1 MITASVYRCLD
12 ERWRRS
18 ALPLAVA
25 RHPTERPEVYKHA
38 LSAVATEL
46 QRRQLPPPSQI
57 HSDWAPGL
65 ASAIR
70 EAAGQNV
77 LHSPLHVPDMEHM
90 IANIT
95 TKKKTTA
102 LDGSEI
108 RVPRMKS
115 RDVKVV
121 PPYLHTMA
129 LLPTSGLF
137 LVALRTFLTRIKDGW
152 EEPAFHDYII
162 NQYLYRASL
171 RPAVVGES
179 EAWAAKWWHGASGPV
194 AAGFPPSQQTVEQ
207 SHRHFKRCITDAPG
221 RTVID
226 VLESLK
232 EVVALWTST
241 RSSEAKSYTLLTPTG
256 CTAVVPT
263 RPDGWM
269 LRGLP
274 LHRLRAPG
282 GVRLLPTIK
291 RILEA
296 RGPKPARNP
305 KPNLYCCKKGC
316 GYRGRSCWRIFMP

>member
-1 MITASVYRCLD
+1 MITASMYRYLD
-12 ERWRRS
+12 QHWRRS
-18 ALPLAVA
+18 ALPLCVA
-25 RHPTERPEVYKHA
+25 RHPTERPEVCKHA
-38 LSAVATEL
+38 LSALATEL
-46 QRRQLPPPSQI
+46 QRRQLPTASQI
-57 HSDWAPGL
+57 HTDWAPGL
-65 ASAIR
+65 ASAIK

-77 LHSPLHVPDMEHM
+77 LHPPLHVPDMEHM

-102 LDGSEI
+102 EDGSEI

-121 PPYLHTMA
+121 PPYLHALA
-129 LLPTSGLF
+129 LLPTSALF
-137 LVALRTFLTRIKDGW
+137 LVALRAFLTRVKNGW
-152 EEPAFHDYII
+152 QEPAFHDYII
-162 NQYLYRASL
+162 SQYLYRASL
-171 RPAVVGES
+171 RPAVTGET
-179 EAWAAKWWHGASGPV
+179 EAWAAKWWHGASGPI

-241 RSSEAKSYTLLTPTG
+241 RSSEAKSYTLLTPAG

-296 RGPKPARNP
+296 TGPKPARNP
-305 KPNLYCCKKGC
+305 KPNLYSCRKGC
-316 GYRGRSCWRIFMP
+316 AYRVA